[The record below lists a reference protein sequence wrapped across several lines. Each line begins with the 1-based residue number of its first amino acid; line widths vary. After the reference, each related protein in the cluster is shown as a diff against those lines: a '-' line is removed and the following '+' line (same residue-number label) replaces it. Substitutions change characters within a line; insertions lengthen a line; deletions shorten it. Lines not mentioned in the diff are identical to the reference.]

1 MKKVPKLVG
10 PQTTE
15 SARAASS
22 HRAPASTSTS
32 RCGRVWR
39 PRARQPQQPS
49 SQKRHPSAGSATST
63 TSIRT
68 AIGTA
73 KTLGRWHHS
82 AYLGRQ
88 RLSVT
93 AASAWHLCTTFNPQ
107 VEDRATRPTPT
118 RSIQQPARSLPA
130 GGRRSE
136 DNHGRPTRHPSS
148 SGPQSPHAVRKTVE
162 SRADCREVVRPSDL
176 VAELFGQNS
185 GLGGRNQ
192 IALVMRRSVSVTGTA
207 NLPRLEQVPLIR
219 RTKFAELWPP
229 AVSTSVICLPMAEL
243 EGSKRQL

>member
-1 MKKVPKLVG
+1 MEKVPKLVG
-10 PQTTE
+10 LKPRSRPGPRPRT
-15 SARAASS
+15 
-22 HRAPASTSTS
+22 APPRPLRRRDVDGS
-32 RCGRVWR
+32 GG

-93 AASAWHLCTTFNPQ
+93 AASAGHLCTTFNPQ
-107 VEDRATRPTPT
+107 VEDRAPRPTPT

-130 GGRRSE
+130 GGKEVREQPRAVNQASQFK
-136 DNHGRPTRHPSS
+136 RPAKSAR
-148 SGPQSPHAVRKTVE
+148 GPQNSRVPCGLPRGGETIRPGRSAVR
-162 SRADCREVVRPSDL
+162 
-176 VAELFGQNS
+176 AELRPGAEQPDCT
-185 GLGGRNQ
+185 RN
-192 IALVMRRSVSVTGTA
+192 A
-207 NLPRLEQVPLIR
+207 
-219 RTKFAELWPP
+219 
-229 AVSTSVICLPMAEL
+229 
-243 EGSKRQL
+243 